1 MRNTIQAILLLLFV
15 SGCLAEKNSVGEVE
29 SMISGIKTYSAPDK
43 RVALFDINAI
53 YKNGAVLLKGESNLP
68 EAVATLKDSLQAQG
82 ITYID
87 SISMLPDPQLEG
99 KEYAVVNLSVA
110 NIRSEPQ
117 HSAELATQAL
127 LGTPLNVLKKERGW
141 YLVQTPDKYISWI
154 DWGGLQLMTREDL
167 EIWKEKEKV
176 IFTRPFGFLYDAPNP
191 EAATKADLVMG
202 NLMEVTDKESGYYKV
217 AFPDGTPGYVKQ
229 SDARMYNEWL
239 DQLSPTTDS
248 LVHTS
253 FAFKGL
259 PYLWGGTSFKGV
271 DCSGFTKT
279 VYFMNGLIIPRD
291 ASQQIHTGILVD
303 DKRNLTKL
311 QPGDLLFFGR
321 AATDSTSEKV
331 VHVGIWIGNNEFIH
345 ASGNVHV
352 SSMDSSAANFDEYNY
367 TRYLRTKR
375 LLHQDDEKLIPLK
388 GSELF

>member
-1 MRNTIQAILLLLFV
+1 
-15 SGCLAEKNSVGEVE
+15 
-29 SMISGIKTYSAPDK
+29 
-43 RVALFDINAI
+43 
-53 YKNGAVLLKGESNLP
+53 
-68 EAVATLKDSLQAQG
+68 
-82 ITYID
+82 
-87 SISMLPDPQLEG
+87 
-99 KEYAVVNLSVA
+99 
-110 NIRSEPQ
+110 
-117 HSAELATQAL
+117 
-127 LGTPLNVLKKERGW
+127 
-141 YLVQTPDKYISWI
+141 
-154 DWGGLQLMTREDL
+154 
-167 EIWKEKEKV
+167 
-176 IFTRPFGFLYDAPNP
+176 
-191 EAATKADLVMG
+191 
-202 NLMEVTDKESGYYKV
+202 
-217 AFPDGTPGYVKQ
+217 
-229 SDARMYNEWL
+229 
-239 DQLSPTTDS
+239 LSPTTDS
-248 LVHTS
+248 LVNTS

-375 LLHQDDEKLIPLK
+375 LLHQDDEKLI
-388 GSELF
+388 